1 MAELLE
7 KSHDSYDEK
16 EINTKRLSKRVK
28 ELKNEIINVN
38 IDINNY
44 GENYIGKIVHR
55 RMINEL
61 IIERA
66 ELIKEFKDTRKE
78 LRQYLPPISDLVV
91 DNTIFIVNFLHGGII
106 DSYGT
111 RFGTKPNYIKIPKN
125 MNLFKL
131 MSSDYASPSC
141 SSDNF
146 ITHIKQ
152 DILDAITSRT
162 QKATR
167 KNNINFMKKILKQL
181 IRPVKN
187 EMTRIKRFLTTNV
200 KNKNYATNKRY
211 RNSNL
216 HVHRFLE
223 DSTNRKIIHK
233 EYQINLNKKE
243 KDYGVF
249 VITPLYPNIDLM
261 DYIDINIS
269 DTFISFNTTTIFNLI
284 KDIKYVLYLDFTCS
298 GVTQMIEKFFKPLS
312 GLNRFKKNAELIEG
326 KSITNNI
333 ETNNISYNANNE
345 EIDEMQNENIDMKRK
360 KKHLN
365 RLRTTRKAYEIE
377 RIKKE
382 EERLKKEEEAEI
394 ERLKKEE
401 EERLIEEK
409 RYIAELELQEI
420 LKRIKILH
428 ENRPD
433 VVKHIEDIEKI
444 IPKLDHS
451 AIMRL
456 QTTWKPVAI

>member
-16 EINTKRLSKRVK
+16 EINRKRLSKRVK

-111 RFGTKPNYIKIPKN
+111 RFGTKPNYIKIPKS

-146 ITHIKQ
+146 ITHVKQ
-152 DILDAITSRT
+152 DIFDSIISRT

-200 KNKNYATNKRY
+200 RNKNYATNKRY

-216 HVHRFLE
+216 HVHQFLE
-223 DSTNRKIIHK
+223 DSANRKIIHK

-269 DTFISFNTTTIFNLI
+269 DTLISFNTTTIFNLI

-298 GVTQMIEKFFKPLS
+298 GVKQMIEDFFKPLS
-312 GLNRFKKNAELIEG
+312 GLDRFKKNAEIIEG

-333 ETNNISYNANNE
+333 ETNNLSYNANNVE
-345 EIDEMQNENIDMKRK
+345 NQNLDL
-360 KKHLN
+360 KHSN
-365 RLRTTRKAYEIE
+365 RLRTTRKAYEVA
-377 RIKKE
+377 
-382 EERLKKEEEAEI
+382 RLKKEEEEEI
-394 ERLKKEE
+394 ERLRKEE
-401 EERLIEEK
+401 EERLIEEE
-409 RYIAELELQEI
+409 RHIAQLELEEI

-451 AIMRL
+451 AILRL
-456 QTTWKPVAI
+456 QSTWKPVAI

>member
-1 MAELLE
+1 MENFS
-7 KSHDSYDEK
+7 KNSYDEK
-16 EINTKRLSKRVK
+16 EINRKRLSKK
-28 ELKNEIINVN
+28 LKDLKTDIINVN

-44 GENYIGKIVHR
+44 GENYIGKIMHR

-61 IIERA
+61 TTERG

-78 LRQYLPPISDLVV
+78 LQQYLPEISDLLV
-91 DNTIFIVNFLHGGII
+91 DNTLFIVNFLHGGIL
-106 DSYGT
+106 DTYGT
-111 RFGTKPNYIKIPKN
+111 RFGTKPNYIKIPKT

-141 SSDNF
+141 SSDRF
-146 ITHIKQ
+146 ISQIKE
-152 DILDAITSRT
+152 DLLDTITSRT

-181 IRPVKN
+181 IHPVKN

-200 KNKNYATNKRY
+200 RNKNYATNKRY

-233 EYQINLNKKE
+233 EYEINLNKKE

-298 GVTQMIEKFFKPLS
+298 GVTQIIADYFKPLS

-326 KSITNNI
+326 KSITHNI
-333 ETNNISYNANNE
+333 ETNNISYNNV
-345 EIDEMQNENIDMKRK
+345 EIDENQNLDIKRK
-360 KKHLN
+360 KHLS
-365 RLRTTRKAYEIE
+365 RLRTTRKAYEVE
-377 RIKKE
+377 RLRKE
-382 EERLKKEEEAEI
+382 EERLKKEEEEEI
-394 ERLKKEE
+394 ERLRKEE
-401 EERLIEEK
+401 E
-409 RYIAELELQEI
+409 RYIAQLELQEI

-433 VVKHIEDIEKI
+433 VVKHVEDIEKI
-444 IPKLDHS
+444 IPTLDHS
-451 AIMRL
+451 AIMRI
-456 QTTWKPVAI
+456 QATWKPVAI

>member
-1 MAELLE
+1 MDDPLE

-16 EINTKRLSKRVK
+16 EINRKRLSKRVK

-44 GENYIGKIVHR
+44 GENYIGKIMHR
-55 RMINEL
+55 KMIHEL
-61 IIERA
+61 IIERG

-78 LRQYLPPISDLVV
+78 LQQYLPEISDLVV
-91 DNTIFIVNFLHGGII
+91 DNTLFIVNFLHGGIL

-141 SSDNF
+141 SSDRF
-146 ITHIKQ
+146 ISQIKH
-152 DILDAITSRT
+152 DLLDAVTSRT

-181 IRPVKN
+181 IHPVKN
-187 EMTRIKRFLTTNV
+187 EMTRIKKFLTTNV
-200 KNKNYATNKRY
+200 RNKNYATNKRY

-223 DSTNRKIIHK
+223 DSTNRKIIYK

-261 DYIDINIS
+261 DYIDITIS
-269 DTFISFNTTTIFNLI
+269 DTLISFNTNSIFNLI

-298 GVTQMIEKFFKPLS
+298 GVTQLIAEYFKPLS

-333 ETNNISYNANNE
+333 ETNNISYNANNVE
-345 EIDEMQNENIDMKRK
+345 ENENHHLDMKRT
-360 KKHLN
+360 KHLN
-365 RLRTTRKAYEIE
+365 RLRTTRKAYEVE
-377 RIKKE
+377 RLRKE
-382 EERLKKEEEAEI
+382 EERLRKEEEEEI
-394 ERLKKEE
+394 ERIRKEE
-401 EERLIEEK
+401 EERLIEEE
-409 RYIAELELQEI
+409 RYIAQLELEEI
-420 LKRIKILH
+420 LKRIKIVH
-428 ENRPD
+428 KNKTE
-433 VVKHIEDIEKI
+433 VIKHIEDIEKI

-456 QTTWKPVAI
+456 QTTWKRVAI

>member
-1 MAELLE
+1 
-7 KSHDSYDEK
+7 
-16 EINTKRLSKRVK
+16 
-28 ELKNEIINVN
+28 
-38 IDINNY
+38 
-44 GENYIGKIVHR
+44 
-55 RMINEL
+55 
-61 IIERA
+61 
-66 ELIKEFKDTRKE
+66 
-78 LRQYLPPISDLVV
+78 
-91 DNTIFIVNFLHGGII
+91 
-106 DSYGT
+106 
-111 RFGTKPNYIKIPKN
+111 
-125 MNLFKL
+125 
-131 MSSDYASPSC
+131 
-141 SSDNF
+141 
-146 ITHIKQ
+146 
-152 DILDAITSRT
+152 
-162 QKATR
+162 
-167 KNNINFMKKILKQL
+167 
-181 IRPVKN
+181 
-187 EMTRIKRFLTTNV
+187 MTRIKRFLTTNV
-200 KNKNYATNKRY
+200 RNKNYATNKRY

-269 DTFISFNTTTIFNLI
+269 DTLISFNTTTIFNLI

-298 GVTQMIEKFFKPLS
+298 GVRQIIAEYFKPLS
-312 GLNRFKKNAELIEG
+312 GMNRFKQNAEIIEG

-345 EIDEMQNENIDMKRK
+345 EIEIQNQNENIDMKRK
-360 KKHLN
+360 EKHLN
-365 RLRTTRKAYEIE
+365 RLRTTRKAYEV
-377 RIKKE
+377 
-382 EERLKKEEEAEI
+382 ERLKKEE

-401 EERLIEEK
+401 EERLIEEE

-428 ENRPD
+428 VNRPD

-451 AIMRL
+451 AILRL
-456 QTTWKPVAI
+456 QKTWKPVNI

>member
-1 MAELLE
+1 MTNNLE
-7 KSHDSYDEK
+7 NSYDEK
-16 EINTKRLSKRVK
+16 EIHRKRLSKK
-28 ELKNEIINVN
+28 LKDLKTDIINVN

-44 GENYIGKIVHR
+44 SENYVGKIMHR

-66 ELIKEFKDTRKE
+66 ELIKEYKDTRKE
-78 LRQYLPPISDLVV
+78 LQQYLPPISDLVV
-91 DNTIFIVNFLHGGII
+91 DNTIFIVNFLHGGIL

-111 RFGTKPNYIKIPKN
+111 RFGTRPKYVNIPKT

-131 MSSDYASPSC
+131 MSSDYSSPSC

-146 ITHIKQ
+146 ITHVKQ
-152 DILDAITSRT
+152 DILDSIILRT

-181 IRPVKN
+181 IHPVKN
-187 EMTRIKRFLTTNV
+187 EMTRIKKFLTTNIR
-200 KNKNYATNKRY
+200 NKNYATNKRY

-216 HVHRFLE
+216 HIHRFLE

-269 DTFISFNTTTIFNLI
+269 DTFINFNTTTIFNLI

-298 GVTQMIEKFFKPLS
+298 GVKQMIEDFFKPLS
-312 GLNRFKKNAELIEG
+312 GLNRFKQNAEIIEG

-345 EIDEMQNENIDMKRK
+345 EIEMQHQNENIEMKRK
-360 KKHLN
+360 KEKHLN
-365 RLRTTRKAYEIE
+365 RLRTTRKAYEV
-377 RIKKE
+377 
-382 EERLKKEEEAEI
+382 ERLKKEEEAEI

-401 EERLIEEK
+401 EERLIEEE
-409 RYIAELELQEI
+409 RYIAQLELQEI
-420 LKRIKILH
+420 LKRIKTLH
-428 ENRPD
+428 KNKPD

-451 AIMRL
+451 AILRL
-456 QTTWKPVAI
+456 QTTWKPVDI